1 MRHIVPKEFS
11 KRGRKNGNVSQHP
24 MGLIL
29 TTSVV
34 VSLSPFQMPFF
45 TDDSTSQLIAYLY
58 ISKIAQISIKRNVV
72 LSMACR

>member
-1 MRHIVPKEFS
+1 
-11 KRGRKNGNVSQHP
+11 

-29 TTSVV
+29 TTSVI

-45 TDDSTSQLIAYLY
+45 TGDSTNWLIAYLY
-58 ISKIAQISIKRNVV
+58 IPKIAQISIKRNVV